1 LVGCSLIRLHIP
13 RLSQPLFPRNN
24 NNKKPN
30 PQLAQ
35 SSDDTIRRRWGG
47 RKAGAV
53 GGGWVGQG
61 SRASRNQSPGH
72 RAAAAGAVQR
82 RRQKSGTRSM
92 HWYTGGSALR
102 LDLTQSLQAGWHP
115 RGAASRHRHR
125 RGSDLV
131 QPPQL
136 SQHGHA
142 RAGAAAGAFPRLA
155 SSPPPPPDAAPCPEA
170 ADRFGTP

>member
-1 LVGCSLIRLHIP
+1 
-13 RLSQPLFPRNN
+13 
-24 NNKKPN
+24 
-30 PQLAQ
+30 
-35 SSDDTIRRRWGG
+35 
-47 RKAGAV
+47 
-53 GGGWVGQG
+53 
-61 SRASRNQSPGH
+61 
-72 RAAAAGAVQR
+72 
-82 RRQKSGTRSM
+82 M

-102 LDLTQSLQAGWHP
+102 LDLTQSRQAGWHP